1 MQTLYL
7 LMGIQG
13 AGKTTYAKKMIDN
26 NTVHISR
33 DEIRFKLIEPNE
45 EYFAKEAQVFKTF
58 MNEINN
64 NLKEG
69 KNVVADATHLNEK
82 SRSKFFHYLKCDK
95 SKLNIVIIFIDTPLE
110 KCLEQNELRKGSRAY
125 VPRNVIKKAYNELT
139 IPTRE
144 EQNKYNLNSMITVW
158 KN

>member
-64 NLKEG
+64 NLEE
-69 KNVVADATHLNEK
+69 VLELM
-82 SRSKFFHYLKCDK
+82 FHAMELK
-95 SKLNIVIIFIDTPLE
+95 
-110 KCLEQNELRKGSRAY
+110 R
-125 VPRNVIKKAYNELT
+125 LT
-139 IPTRE
+139 M
-144 EQNKYNLNSMITVW
+144 N
-158 KN
+158 